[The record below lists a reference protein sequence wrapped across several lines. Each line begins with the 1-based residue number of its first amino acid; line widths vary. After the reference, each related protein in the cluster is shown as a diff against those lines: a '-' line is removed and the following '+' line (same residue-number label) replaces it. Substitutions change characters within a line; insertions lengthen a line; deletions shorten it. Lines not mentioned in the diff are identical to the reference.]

1 MTATAA
7 GNSLP
12 RHALLPAALILGRD
26 NNDRPHAAWFMAD
39 QVEAAE
45 KAAGLMEM
53 HFLTVSDNQDLAA
66 IATKLPK
73 GKLFDSGKAFV
84 PFISG
89 AVFNTL
95 LPHAPP
101 AAAEHKEPKSRAPKP
116 PKESAA
122 PADDP
127 AMPPAPT
134 AGIDLPKDW
143 SAIKLGSVVLAS
155 ESKED
160 GWWEA
165 KVVEAKPNDVF
176 ILQWSDY
183 PDYERFVRHRE
194 RLALM
199 FPRPFAS

>member
-1 MTATAA
+1 MTASAA
-7 GNSLP
+7 GTSLP
-12 RHALLPAALILGRD
+12 SHDLLPAGLILGRD
-26 NNDRPHAAWFMAD
+26 NNDRPHAAWFMPD
-39 QVEAAE
+39 QLEQAESAASIM
-45 KAAGLMEM
+45 GM
-53 HFLTVSDNQDLAA
+53 HFVPVGENQDLAA

-73 GKLFDSGKAFV
+73 GKMFDSGKAFV

-89 AVFNTL
+89 AVFETL

-101 AAAEHKEPKSRAPKP
+101 AAAEHKEPKPKAPTPAKV
-116 PKESAA
+116 SA

-127 AMPPAPT
+127 ALPPAPIP
-134 AGIDLPKDW
+134 GIDLPKDW
-143 SAIKLGSVVLAS
+143 SAIKVGSVVLAS
-155 ESKED
+155 ESRED

-176 ILQWSDY
+176 ILRWSDY
-183 PDYERFVRHRE
+183 PDLEPFVRHRE